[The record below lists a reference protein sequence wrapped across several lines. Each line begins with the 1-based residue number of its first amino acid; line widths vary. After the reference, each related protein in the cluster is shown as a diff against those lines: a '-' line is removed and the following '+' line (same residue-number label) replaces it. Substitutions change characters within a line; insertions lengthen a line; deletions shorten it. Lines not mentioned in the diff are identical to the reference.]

1 VKASHRGF
9 YDGKL
14 LVLVDSR
21 TASAGEIFAR
31 AVQLQGRAQ
40 VIGDLSSGD
49 TMEAVHK
56 LFVEGG
62 DIGYTAMDSVTIGDL
77 IMSDGHSLEGKG
89 VVPDEVMLPT
99 AQDLAAGR
107 DPVLARAIAWASVTV
122 TPEAA
127 GKLFPHVDE
136 P

>member
-1 VKASHRGF
+1 
-9 YDGKL
+9 
-14 LVLVDSR
+14 
-21 TASAGEIFAR
+21 
-31 AVQLQGRAQ
+31 
-40 VIGDLSSGD
+40 
-49 TMEAVHK
+49 MEAVHK

-62 DIGYTAMDSVTIGDL
+62 DIGYTAMDSVTVGDL
-77 IMSDGHSLEGKG
+77 IMSDGQSLEGKG
-89 VVPDEVMLPT
+89 VVPDEVMLPN